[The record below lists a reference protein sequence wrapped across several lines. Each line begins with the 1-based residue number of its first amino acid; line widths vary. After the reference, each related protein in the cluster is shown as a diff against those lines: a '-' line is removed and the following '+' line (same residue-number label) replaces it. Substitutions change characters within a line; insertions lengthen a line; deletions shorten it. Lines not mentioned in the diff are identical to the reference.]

1 MQPGI
6 FPESPTQFTPTK
18 PAYKDRPDFVSQGK
32 VINVET
38 INSGAS
44 KTSKSVKIETN
55 INQSNYKTIQ
65 VISDKALSFQIQY
78 VLDESEVDAY
88 GNLVWRDVLSIPG
101 TIDANVLFTYST
113 QDIFKQIRLVLGN
126 SSGAVATV
134 SAWIFSLS

>member
-1 MQPGI
+1 MPGI

-38 INSGAS
+38 INSGSS
-44 KTSKSVKIETN
+44 KTSKSVKIETG

-78 VLDESEVDAY
+78 VLDESETDAY
-88 GNLVWRDVLSIPG
+88 GNLVWRDVLSILG